1 MRKALALG
9 LIACMLSTSCLA
21 FENRTESA
29 VLSPKQ
35 QTSEG
40 SDSEGMQAML
50 HTLSLY
56 ILAAEVLAYFED
68 GAGDAAAMT
77 KAFRH
82 HPGWIPAFAQATFR
96 EDNGCLY
103 VPLGQYLW
111 RIGRDDHGEM
121 KFALL
126 FPRDAMRATAKSQ
139 ARNNSKFDH
148 SL

>member
-1 MRKALALG
+1 MRK
-9 LIACMLSTSCLA
+9 MLFL
-21 FENRTESA
+21 
-29 VLSPKQ
+29 VLSVSLICGVCCAAELQKPDPPSSKEEDMR
-35 QTSEG
+35 S
-40 SDSEGMQAML
+40 ML
-50 HTLSLY
+50 HSLSLY

-68 GAGDAAAMT
+68 GAGDEAAMT
-77 KAFRH
+77 KIFKQ
-82 HPGWIPAFAQATFR
+82 HPGWIPAFAQATFH
-96 EDNGCLY
+96 EDNGCVY

-139 ARNNSKFDH
+139 ARSNSKFDH